1 MKRFKCDN
9 VQYFLKKN
17 TDLQFTIIGRFC
29 ERQRQYTT
37 LWSEFAKSFRSK
49 GLGYDSF
56 RNKEHKFSS
65 KI

>member
-1 MKRFKCDN
+1 MKPFKCDN

-17 TDLQFTIIGRFC
+17 TNLKFTITDRFC
-29 ERQRQYTT
+29 ERLHQYTT
-37 LWSEFAKSFRSK
+37 LWSEFHSE
-49 GLGYDSF
+49 GLEYDSF